1 MEYYYIDYLHRE
13 IGLKREDID
22 AVPEMGRADD
32 ACDEIAAKDYI
43 VEQFRDVSFESLK
56 YAVCCLCDNPEVD
69 SRHDALMYL
78 VWIAALDIKEKR
90 FVSQSDN

>member
-22 AVPEMGRADD
+22 AVPEMGHADY
-32 ACDEIAAKDYI
+32 ACDEIADKDYI
-43 VEQFRDVSFESLK
+43 IEQFADVSFESLK
-56 YAVCCLCDNPEVD
+56 YAVCCLCDSPTIE

-78 VWIAALDIKEKR
+78 VWIAALDIKEQR
-90 FVSQSDN
+90 VLT